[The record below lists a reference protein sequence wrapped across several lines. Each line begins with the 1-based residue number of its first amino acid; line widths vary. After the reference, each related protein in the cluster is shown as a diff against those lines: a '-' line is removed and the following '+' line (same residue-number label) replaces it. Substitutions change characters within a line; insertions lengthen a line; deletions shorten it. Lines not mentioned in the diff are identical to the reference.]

1 MIDFFALIL
10 SVLIFV
16 LAVYGG
22 QQFYEKFRK
31 QRRHTY
37 ASEPQ
42 TPEEIEEFWR
52 AFAENESTAFDDNE
66 WDNHTDHEWDNHT
79 DHEWGN
85 HTDHDDAVPEESVK
99 PRKRT
104 IKKITTK
111 KPRSAK
117 E

>member
-31 QRRHTY
+31 QRRPTY

-66 WDNHTDHEWDNHT
+66 WGNHT

-85 HTDHDDAVPEESVK
+85 HTDHDDAVPEDAVK

-104 IKKITTK
+104 IKKTTTK

>member
-31 QRRHTY
+31 QRRPTY

-66 WDNHTDHEWDNHT
+66 W
-79 DHEWGN
+79 GN
-85 HTDHDDAVPEESVK
+85 HTDHDDAVPEDAVK

-104 IKKITTK
+104 IKKTTTK